1 MKAAPRKYIMSAAP
15 QCIFPDT
22 NVGPALAQVCCSCA
36 CADLSVPNLRAV
48 AQTLPLH
55 DAVIE
60 SGADN
65 TSDIRHSRENECW
78 EKVDSGG
85 KIMGDIYLVIVCSL
99 SLA

>member
-1 MKAAPRKYIMSAAP
+1 VRLRRSICHDSL
-15 QCIFPDT
+15 I
-22 NVGPALAQVCCSCA
+22 CA
-36 CADLSVPNLRAV
+36 EAV
-48 AQTLPLH
+48 ALNVQTLPLH

-85 KIMGDIYLVIVCSL
+85 KIMGEIHLVIVCSL
-99 SLA
+99 SFA